1 MTTSGV
7 FGTSS
12 SLQRRLVLAFAALG
26 AALSLLFA
34 GGMWLATHDAS
45 RRLIDQTLR
54 DEIDDY
60 TARRQRNP
68 LSLPPDT
75 AGLKGYLVPAG
86 SADAAL
92 PAIIRGLGEGQ
103 HEVDIDG
110 SRYRVAVANR
120 HGERYVFLF
129 NEEPQRSR
137 EQRFLVWLAIG
148 VISTTAV
155 AAVAGRWLARRAIAP
170 LVDLARAVRSAR
182 PDDPPRLAERHHADD
197 EVAELARAFDGYQTR
212 LDAFLERERAFAA
225 DASHELRTPLAVI
238 QGAAEVLADD
248 AGLAPAQAAK
258 VARIERAAASMTE
271 LIAALLLL
279 AREDQAPV
287 DDPCDAVA
295 VARECLERYQTLAS
309 SRNTTISLSAELP
322 VLLPVAPAMF
332 AMVLANLVHNAVV
345 HTGDGRIEVV
355 ITPAL
360 MSVSDSGIGIR
371 DADIGRVFQRYYRGS
386 GSGGTGIGLSLV
398 KRICDR
404 YGWQIELDSTAEGTT
419 ARLRFPA

>member
-1 MTTSGV
+1 MTT
-7 FGTSS
+7 

-26 AALSLLFA
+26 AALSLLLA
-34 GGMWLATHDAS
+34 GAIWLAAHDAS
-45 RRLIDQTLR
+45 RRLIDQTLS

-86 SADAAL
+86 ASPDSL

-103 HEVDIDG
+103 HEVDIEG
-110 SRYRVAVANR
+110 SRYRVAVAER
-120 HGERYVFLF
+120 RGERYVFLF
-129 NEEPQRSR
+129 NEEPQRAR
-137 EQRFLVWLAIG
+137 ERLFLAYLAVGAVVTI
-148 VISTTAV
+148 VI
-155 AAVAGRWLARRAIAP
+155 AAIAGRWLARRAIAP
-170 LVDLARAVRSAR
+170 LADLAGAVREAR
-182 PDDPPRLAERHHADD
+182 PDHPPRLTERHHADD
-197 EVAELARAFDGYQTR
+197 EVGELARAFDLYQAR

-248 AGLAPAQAAK
+248 PALAPAQAAK
-258 VARIERAAASMTE
+258 VARIERAAASMAE

-279 AREDQAPV
+279 AREDPAPV
-287 DDPCDAVA
+287 EEPCDAVA
-295 VARECLERYQTLAS
+295 VARECLDRYQALAQ
-309 SRNTTISLSAELP
+309 SRGTAISLDAQAP
-322 VLLPVAPAMF
+322 VLLPVPPAMF

-345 HTGDGRIEVV
+345 HTEQGRIAVV

-360 MSVSDSGIGIR
+360 MTVSDSGIGIR

-386 GSGGTGIGLSLV
+386 GSGGMGIGLSLV

-404 YGWQIELDSTAEGTT
+404 HGWRIELDSAGEGTT
-419 ARLRFPA
+419 ARLHFSG